1 MPRNGK
7 SYGPGA
13 TAFLVVVVILAVIVI
28 VL

>member
-1 MPRNGK
+1 MARNGK

-13 TAFLVVVVILAVIVI
+13 TAFLVAVVILAVIVI